1 MSTRTAV
8 LTLAA
13 LLVSGPAATVAQP
26 KRISLDLTER
36 AETDAG
42 HAGGTYRVAFEA
54 QLEPRGTGLHV
65 NSNEPLESFLIPTV
79 LTLEPPE
86 GIVLDGVAW
95 PTPVLLEQQG
105 AEQPLA
111 VFEEHF
117 VLGAALRLA
126 GDLEP
131 GTYPVGG
138 SLRYQACDDRMCY
151 LPTRVPV
158 RFDVTVAPASRQL
171 ARTAGAGLFDT
182 LEFAALAPIAGDAAG
197 AGDAVDVPGPT
208 PAAEPAADAAP
219 GRPAVADGPGGLARL
234 ARFELLG
241 TAGYADVDEFLGFIE
256 RAESGEA
263 ETGWFEGRG
272 PLAIIALILIGG
284 LALNLTPCVLPMIPI
299 NLAIIGAGARAGSR
313 RRGFVLGSAYGL
325 AMALVYGVLG
335 LAVILTA
342 GTFGTI
348 NASPW
353 FNLGIALLFVVL
365 ALAMFDRLSIDFSRF
380 QNRFTGGPQGAGSL
394 PVAFGM
400 GGVAA
405 LLAGA
410 CVAPVVIQVIVFSS
424 NLYATGTAVALAL
437 PFLLGVGMAI
447 PWPVAG
453 AGLSFLPRPGP
464 WMVRVR
470 QAFGVFIL
478 GTAVYY
484 GYLSYGLF
492 SQRWVDPE
500 LVAGSV
506 QELIDDGW
514 YAALGPGLAAAET
527 DDRLVLVDVWA
538 TWCKNCLIMD
548 RTTLKDP
555 AVETALE
562 DYVKIKFQAED
573 PSASPAFEVM
583 ERFGAIGLP
592 AYAILRPGPGGAPG
606 AAGAP

>member
-1 MSTRTAV
+1 MSTRTALV
-8 LTLAA
+8 TLAA
-13 LLVSGPAATVAQP
+13 MLAWTPVETAAQP
-26 KRISLDLTER
+26 QRISLDLTAV

-42 HAGGTYRVAFEA
+42 HAGTTYRVALDA

-86 GIVLDGVAW
+86 GIALDGLAW
-95 PTPVLLEQQG
+95 PAPFLLEQQG

-111 VFEEHF
+111 VFDERF
-117 VLGAALRLA
+117 VIGAAFRLDD
-126 GDLEP
+126 DLEP

-158 RFDVTVAPASRQL
+158 RFDVTVAPASREL
-171 ARTAGAGLFDT
+171 AQTASAGLFDT
-182 LEFAALAPIAGDAAG
+182 LAFAAAAASAGDVAGG
-197 AGDAVDVPGPT
+197 AGPVPS
-208 PAAEPAADAAP
+208 PAAEPAGD
-219 GRPAVADGPGGLARL
+219 PAGGGEPAGGATGLARL
-234 ARFELLG
+234 AQFELLG
-241 TAGYADVDEFLGFIE
+241 TAGYADADEFLGFIA
-256 RAESGEA
+256 RAEAGEA
-263 ETGWFEGRG
+263 ERGWFEGRG
-272 PLAIIALILIGG
+272 PIAIVALILIGG

-325 AMALVYGVLG
+325 AMAAVYGVLG
-335 LAVILTA
+335 LVVILTA

-365 ALAMFDRLSIDFSRF
+365 ALAMFDRIAIDFSRF
-380 QNRFTGGPQGAGSL
+380 QSRFTGGPQGAGSL

-424 NLYATGTAVALAL
+424 NLYATGIAVALAL

-447 PWPVAG
+447 PWPIAG

-484 GYLSYGLF
+484 GYLAYGLF

-514 YAALGPGLAAAET
+514 YAALGPGLAAAEA
-527 DDRLVLVDVWA
+527 DRKLVLVDVWA
-538 TWCKNCLIMD
+538 TWCRNCLIMD

-555 AVETALE
+555 AVEAALD

-573 PSASPAFEVM
+573 PSTSPAFEVM

-592 AYAILRPGPGGAPG
+592 AYAILRPGSAAVPG